1 MDSEDNQL
9 ALARSLAHRGV
20 AQRAVGFGGLGEWDD
35 HDKEMF
41 KLVLSLPGSR
51 NQSRNQSPAAGGPSS
66 RFGRTRLNS
75 TSIAGILDESSP
87 YIRTPDGPSGNCG
100 TLFTSAGLGHVTDMI
115 HSSLRGTS
123 PATETSRKQTS
134 IDNALNEIV
143 NIRLDT
149 SHSMQQI
156 DIRLTGI
163 ERAVNRLVHDD
174 NIAENRPK
182 PDIKLYA
189 PATTMCE
196 LAALND
202 LLIDFPEVSF
212 VNILLINH
220 QNTDLSY
227 VLHVLLSQYT
237 INLLIFH
244 MITQCSVSVGR
255 RLQSFREASP
265 VLRPYPRRNVVL
277 Y

>member
-1 MDSEDNQL
+1 MDFEGSQL
-9 ALARSLAHRGV
+9 AFARSL
-20 AQRAVGFGGLGEWDD
+20 AQRAVGLGGLGEWDD
-35 HDKEMF
+35 RDKEMF
-41 KLVLSLPGSR
+41 KLVLSLPG
-51 NQSRNQSPAAGGPSS
+51 SRNQSPAAGGPSS

-87 YIRTPDGPSGNCG
+87 YIPDGPSGNCG

-123 PATETSRKQTS
+123 PATETETSRKQTS
-134 IDNALNEIV
+134 INNALNEIV

-174 NIAENRPK
+174 NIAQNRPK

-189 PATTMCE
+189 PAKTMCE

-265 VLRPYPRRNVVL
+265 ALRPYPRRNVVL